1 MMKMCCKK
9 SEVLVEY
16 YLSVFRATEHLNGR
30 GKINM
35 KKWETP
41 KVVEEQF
48 AANSNVSAC
57 YSLVCTLPGDNPYT
71 EDGSKDNWIYSSKVK
86 DRAKYNA
93 IWGQQTF
100 PDVLHSEKHD
110 ENCALPARFNDVTGV
125 FKESGGNAAQVSNI
139 QIDKANQV
147 AAGRYPAIWTSN
159 FGVGIF
165 NRNYH
170 HIGYAVDDSVG
181 HPLRS

>member
-1 MMKMCCKK
+1 M
-9 SEVLVEY
+9 VEY
-16 YLSVFRATEHLNGR
+16 YLSVERRTEHLNGR

>member
-1 MMKMCCKK
+1 
-9 SEVLVEY
+9 
-16 YLSVFRATEHLNGR
+16 
-30 GKINM
+30 M

-139 QIDKANQV
+139 QIEKANQV

>member
-1 MMKMCCKK
+1 
-9 SEVLVEY
+9 
-16 YLSVFRATEHLNGR
+16 
-30 GKINM
+30 M

-48 AANSNVSAC
+48 VTNSSVSAC

-71 EDGSKDNWIYSSKVK
+71 EDGSNRNWIYSSKVK
-86 DRAKYNA
+86 DRATYNA

-100 PDVLHSEKHD
+100 PDWLHSEKHD
-110 ENCALPARFNDVTGV
+110 ENCASPARYNADTGV

-139 QIDKANQV
+139 HIDKDNPV
-147 AAGRYPAIWTSN
+147 ADGKYPAIWTSY
-159 FGVGIF
+159 FWG
-165 NRNYH
+165 NYH

>member
-1 MMKMCCKK
+1 
-9 SEVLVEY
+9 
-16 YLSVFRATEHLNGR
+16 
-30 GKINM
+30 M

-71 EDGSKDNWIYSSKVK
+71 EDGSKDNWIYSYKVK
-86 DRAKYNA
+86 DRANYNA

-100 PDVLHSEKHD
+100 PDWSHSEKHD
-110 ENCALPARFNDVTGV
+110 ENCALPARYNATTGV
-125 FKESGGNAAQVSNI
+125 FKESGGNKAQVSNI
-139 QIDKANQV
+139 HIDIENPVEDGK
-147 AAGRYPAIWTSN
+147 YPAIWTSN
-159 FGVGIF
+159 FGVLF

>member
-1 MMKMCCKK
+1 
-9 SEVLVEY
+9 
-16 YLSVFRATEHLNGR
+16 
-30 GKINM
+30 M

-48 AANSNVSAC
+48 VTNSSVSAC

-71 EDGSKDNWIYSSKVK
+71 EDGSKDNWIYSFKVK
-86 DRAKYNA
+86 DRANYNA
-93 IWGQQTF
+93 IWGKQTF
-100 PDVLHSEKHD
+100 PDLFHPEKHD
-110 ENCALPARFNDVTGV
+110 KNCALPARFNDVTGV
-125 FKESGGNAAQVSNI
+125 FKEPGGNAAQVSNI

-159 FGVGIF
+159 FGAGIF
-165 NRNYH
+165 NRNNH